1 MIGGDV
7 EGRRMGRECQAG
19 RRTKYTNNW
28 QAIIPG
34 WGPYGKVVNAN
45 RDLQVRN
52 EQVGQKFPTMK

>member
-45 RDLQVRN
+45 RDL
-52 EQVGQKFPTMK
+52 